1 MASTHGTWNQGN
13 LNWKKRDCFAERVKH
28 HELKSYLPRFDR
40 KWFCLRNVTASTW
53 RLNWPFEKCSSDYRG
68 EFEDRDSHGTGVGV
82 FIFIHL
88 NGCVFVCIWFLLFLF
103 VVAFFDELYWLR
115 VPRVCPKVEKRKT
128 KHTHTPRPNVNQN
141 SVFIPLKFHRCIF
154 FFLFGSVVQAAVQ
167 MHRNHYIIMCSPYT
181 VWRERI
187 KKNDHH
193 TKLFFH
199 SDEKKETRM

>member
-13 LNWKKRDCFAERVKH
+13 LNWKKCDCFAERVKH
-28 HELKSYLPRFDR
+28 HELKSYQPRFDR

-82 FIFIHL
+82 FIFIHF
-88 NGCVFVCIWFLLFLF
+88 NGCVFVCIWFLLFHF

-128 KHTHTPRPNVNQN
+128 KHTHTHLERE
-141 SVFIPLKFHRCIF
+141 SKFRFYSFEISSLCF
-154 FFLFGSVVQAAVQ
+154 FSFFLVQSF
-167 MHRNHYIIMCSPYT
+167 RLLSKCIEII
-181 VWRERI
+181 I
-187 KKNDHH
+187 
-193 TKLFFH
+193 
-199 SDEKKETRM
+199 